1 MIPSRSSRVTVR
13 ISIGVSIRV
22 VDLIWLC
29 RVWSILN
36 ALDST
41 SPTEMPEYR
50 LRGILALQEGML
62 VYANLPGCQPTEAL
76 SRDGTDRLRAKLR
89 FLAQDV

>member
-1 MIPSRSSRVTVR
+1 
-13 ISIGVSIRV
+13 
-22 VDLIWLC
+22 
-29 RVWSILN
+29 
-36 ALDST
+36 
-41 SPTEMPEYR
+41 MPEYR